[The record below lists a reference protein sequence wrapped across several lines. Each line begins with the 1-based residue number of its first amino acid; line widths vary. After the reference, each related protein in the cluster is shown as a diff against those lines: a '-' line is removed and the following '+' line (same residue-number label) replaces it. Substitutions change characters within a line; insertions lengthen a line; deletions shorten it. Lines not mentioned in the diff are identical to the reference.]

1 MTRVMDIF
9 ALIISGI
16 ITFFS
21 FVLGGFDG
29 ILITLLWF
37 SVIDYFT
44 GVLSALYNKKLD
56 SDVGFKGII
65 RKLAIY
71 IVVSIAVFLN
81 KYIGIPAI
89 REIVIMFY
97 IANEG
102 ISILENVAEITDGQL
117 PVKLT
122 DVLKDLRN
130 NNNKSD
136 E

>member
-1 MTRVMDIF
+1 MTRIMDIL
-9 ALIISGI
+9 ALIISTI

-21 FVLGGFDG
+21 YIFGGFDG

-37 SVIDYFT
+37 SVIDYFS
-44 GVLSALYNKKLD
+44 GVLSALYNGKLD
-56 SDVGFKGII
+56 SKIGFKGII

-102 ISILENVAEITDGQL
+102 ISILENVAEITEGQL
-117 PVKLT
+117 PEKLS
-122 DVLKDLRN
+122 DVLKDLKNRN
-130 NNNKSD
+130 DKKD
-136 E
+136 D